1 MGVNKMMMKNLMI
14 GTFALLGFSGCAT
27 YQYAK
32 DVRLVSFED
41 NVGKGKSV
49 GPIQGEDCVWSVLG
63 YKLGGIPTLDKAF
76 ASARNQTSSGITDS
90 FSHGDQVASN
100 DKAIRYINNVST
112 SYDGFNAVVVGKQC
126 LIVKGTGYR

>member
-1 MGVNKMMMKNLMI
+1 MPLKGLLFGV
-14 GTFALLGFSGCAT
+14 FALVFFSGCAT

-32 DVRLVSFED
+32 NVHMVSFED
-41 NVGKGKSV
+41 NVAKGKAV
-49 GPIQGEDCVWSVLG
+49 GPIQGEDCVWEVLG
-63 YKLGGIPTLDKAF
+63 YKLGGLPTLDKAF
-76 ASARNQTSSGITDS
+76 ASARNQTASTITDS
-90 FSHGDQVASN
+90 FTHGNQVASS